1 MADFDAELGNDVVD
15 ETDGRAEQAAA
26 GNNVV
31 TCLQEGKKT
40 PPEIADIPVEVATA
54 RSAPSNAA
62 MRFSKAAVVG
72 LAVRV

>member
-31 TCLQEGKKT
+31 TCSQEGKKT
-40 PPEIADIPVEVATA
+40 PPGADIPVEVATA